1 MKSDSTLTTR
11 LGGCLITRGF
21 GSSLE
26 MKFLV
31 LALSIDLGL
40 ASIESYGALGC
51 SVKIR
56 ALRVPDCG
64 LGTGL

>member
-1 MKSDSTLTTR
+1 M
-11 LGGCLITRGF
+11 TRGF

-26 MKFLV
+26 MKL
-31 LALSIDLGL
+31 LLYALSIDLGF
-40 ASIESYGALGC
+40 ASIESYGAFGW